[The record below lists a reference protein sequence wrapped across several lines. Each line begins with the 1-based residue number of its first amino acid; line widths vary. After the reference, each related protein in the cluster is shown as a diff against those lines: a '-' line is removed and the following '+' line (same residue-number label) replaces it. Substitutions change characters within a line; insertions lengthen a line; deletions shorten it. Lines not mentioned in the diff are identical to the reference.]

1 MNCSGPFRSSVAV
14 SAPPGHACGRP
25 RLRKRPRYCG
35 ISESEETSPC
45 RRGSFRHSTE
55 SSVRPAAGL
64 YLARAVR
71 SEPQRGECL
80 SLMALITH
88 SSSML
93 PRLSTRC
100 VHYGTMRRSRPNSP
114 PLPRDSAQVLGRA
127 GRNETVTSL
136 FCADRRSW
144 GDRPPRPSPCF
155 VTDRGRIS
163 VRYPCCRTKL
173 VRPAFTGAV
182 ALGARGG
189 ELLHSGPRDES
200 MSGLCALHK
209 PETGCNRGLSQ

>member
-1 MNCSGPFRSSVAV
+1 MAGL
-14 SAPPGHACGRP
+14 ACAGV
-25 RLRKRPRYCG
+25 LGTTAYLKT
-35 ISESEETSPC
+35 EEASPC

-55 SSVRPAAGL
+55 SSVP
-64 YLARAVR
+64 R
-71 SEPQRGECL
+71 SWL
-80 SLMALITH
+80 VS
-88 SSSML
+88 
-93 PRLSTRC
+93 
-100 VHYGTMRRSRPNSP
+100 RSRSALGAATRGMSVADGAPAGVNRCCRDCQRVACTTERCKEAGRTP
-114 PLPRDSAQVLGRA
+114 HRYPRDSAQVLGRA
-127 GRNETVTSL
+127 GRDETVTSL

-173 VRPAFTGAV
+173 VRPVFTGAV
-182 ALGARGG
+182 ALCARGG